1 MKLIKIQRGNIDNKY
16 VHVCGIDCVYYD
28 NDEFRLNLHGK
39 QSDDKSYSS
48 EIA

>member
-28 NDEFRLNLHGK
+28 NDGSTFMENNLMIK
-39 QSDDKSYSS
+39 ATVQK
-48 EIA
+48 